1 MLEVCI
7 LTSQLVLV
15 PGNVFVKFALLRI
28 DYVGERFLAT
38 SCLKE
43 HQNILHP
50 YGFFMLLLKP
60 GSLLIGVLERVL
72 SRRNNPR

>member
-7 LTSQLVLV
+7 LASQLVFM

-28 DYVGERFLAT
+28 DYVSESFLAT

-43 HQNILHP
+43 HQDILHA

-60 GSLLIGVLERVL
+60 GSLLIRVLERVL
-72 SRRNNPR
+72 SR